1 MTKQLITLIGAVI
14 AAAVLAAAVL
24 VGVVPLVGGVFT
36 AAGQRQQVETTNA
49 GYEAQIAD
57 LTAQN
62 ERLDEIESGV
72 AQLRAQIPDDE
83 LLNQVFDR
91 ISRAG
96 TSAGVDITGVS
107 RGDLAPYA
115 ARTGTADDAAVP
127 ATTEAPAEQNET
139 GTPIDDAAEVA
150 DDAAAAATPPDAA
163 ATGAEAETP
172 VAAGPSRQQVELT
185 IRATAPDMNSAFAF
199 LDGLRAGPRAIAID
213 SVTTTSAESEFDM
226 QITVIAFLHDD
237 GDE

>member
-1 MTKQLITLIGAVI
+1 MTKQLITLIGALV

-72 AQLRAQIPDDE
+72 EQLRAQIPDGE

-96 TSAGVDITGVS
+96 TSAGVEITGVS

-115 ARTGTADDAAVP
+115 ARTGTTGGADAP
-127 ATTEAPAEQNET
+127 GAPAEPAEQTET

-150 DDAAAAATPPDAA
+150 DDAAAAATPEGAAAEGTDAA
-163 ATGAEAETP
+163 TPAATE
-172 VAAGPSRQQVELT
+172 PSRQQVELT
-185 IRATAPDMNSAFAF
+185 IRASATDISSAFAF
-199 LDGLRAGPRAIAID
+199 LDGLRAGPRGIAID
-213 SVTTTSAESEFDM
+213 SVTTTRTAETFDM